1 MGRRSPFLKLSG
13 LGEES
18 LLWKMI
24 LLSFLAHIILFNIG
38 RFSLIHSAK
47 PTMEIDLTNFGSIGP
62 KGGGKTASPAR
73 PAPPKAAEKEWVKP
87 KESAKTLPLTTPQK
101 FSPVASA
108 PSLSKPA
115 STSNP
120 SGGSG
125 GNVAGSG
132 AGLNQ
137 LSRFPQLINLNDL
150 QIILQRLYPEEARL
164 KHIEAT
170 VVLDIHLD
178 TDGRVTSTE
187 IIKSA
192 GSAFDQAAQKAAKL
206 LKFTPAYIGSQPVA
220 VKIRQAIEFKL
231 AKNE

>member
-1 MGRRSPFLKLSG
+1 MGRRSPFLKLAD
-13 LGEES
+13 LEEGS

-38 RFSLIHSAK
+38 RFSLMHSAK

-62 KGGGKTASPAR
+62 KGAGKTASPAH
-73 PAPPKAAEKEWVKP
+73 PAPPKAAAKEWLKP
-87 KESAKTLPLTTPQK
+87 KESAKTIPPTTLQK

-115 STSNP
+115 PTSHPNGGGVGNAP
-120 SGGSG
+120 GSG
-125 GNVAGSG
+125 VD
-132 AGLNQ
+132 LNQ
-137 LSRFPQLINLNDL
+137 LSRFPQLINLSDL
-150 QIILQRLYPEEARL
+150 QIILHRLYPEEARL

-178 TDGRVTSTE
+178 ANGRVTSTE
-187 IIKSA
+187 IVKSA

-206 LKFTPAYIGSQPVA
+206 LKFTPAYIGNQPVA

-231 AKNE
+231 ADNE